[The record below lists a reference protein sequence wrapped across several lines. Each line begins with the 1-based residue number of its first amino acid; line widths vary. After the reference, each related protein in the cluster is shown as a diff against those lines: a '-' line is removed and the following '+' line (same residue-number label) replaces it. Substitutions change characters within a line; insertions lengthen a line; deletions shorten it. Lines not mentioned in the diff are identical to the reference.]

1 MPIQLNDKKIQW
13 LTKVLLFVCATAI
26 IVQLFPSQG
35 AFRYQYTVGKPW
47 SYELITAPFNFP
59 IFKDSK
65 LYENEQQKALMG
77 FSPYYKINTQVFVE
91 KTNDVLSKQNK
102 DMQFVPAAYKEYII
116 SQLKYIYDKGLIS
129 SQDLDILDEGQDSV
143 LYIVDS
149 AQVARRELVKNIFT
163 VKKAYE
169 YILQNKPDWANEKIL
184 KSSNINYYLVA
195 NITFDEELTEIY
207 RTDILDKISQ
217 TAGMIQAGERIVDKG
232 EIVTERTAIL
242 LNSLK
247 LEIDKQKGASPDF
260 NLMWLGELII
270 IFVIMFLLFLFLTL
284 FRPRIFENLK
294 NIVFLLSSIVL
305 MMLITSL
312 VVRFG
317 WFNVYFIP
325 FAIVPI
331 IVRTF
336 YDTRTAVFVHIVT
349 ILILSLIVPEP
360 FEFLLIEIVAGL
372 SAVSGLK
379 DLTQRSH
386 LAKAML
392 LVFLSYSVMYFGYS
406 LLMAGNVYKIDW
418 TYYIYFGASS
428 LALLLAY
435 GFIFIIERIFG
446 FLSSVSLVE
455 LLNVNS
461 PLMQE
466 FSEVA
471 PGSFQHSLQVA
482 NLATEAAK
490 KVNANTLL
498 IRVGALYHDIGKMA
512 NPLCFTENQLS
523 GVNPLNSLDFESAAK
538 KVISHVDDGVR
549 IAQKNNIPDVII
561 SFITSHHAGSVTR
574 YFYNSFRN
582 KFPDAPIDEEAF
594 RYSGESPTTKEQAI
608 MMMADAVEAVSRSL
622 PEYTDESIN
631 AMVEKIIDKQ
641 IADGLLKKA
650 SISFRDVE
658 TVKAVFKEKLK
669 TVYHTRVSYPELN
682 KNLKAKE

>member
-1 MPIQLNDKKIQW
+1 MPIKLNDKRIQW

-59 IFKDSK
+59 VYKDAK
-65 LYENEQQKALMG
+65 IYEREQQRALVG
-77 FSPYYKINTQVFVE
+77 FSPYYKIDTKVFKDKEAEILNVKNT
-91 KTNDVLSKQNK
+91 
-102 DMQFVPAAYKEYII
+102 DMQSIPVAYKQYIV
-116 SQLKYIYDKGLIS
+116 SQLNYIYGKGLIS
-129 SQDLDILDEGQDSV
+129 SQDLNLLDENQDSV

-149 AQVARRELVKNIFT
+149 AQVVRRELVKNIFT

-169 YILQNKPDWANEKIL
+169 HIIQNRPAWANENIL
-184 KSSNINYYLVA
+184 KSSNINFYLVE
-195 NITFDEELTEIY
+195 NIAFDEELTEIY

-217 TAGMIQAGERIVDKG
+217 TEGMVQAGERIIDKG
-232 EIVTERTAIL
+232 EIVTEHTALL

-247 LEIDKQKGASPDF
+247 IELDKQSGDGTEYDM
-260 NLMWLGELII
+260 MWLGELIVI
-270 IFVIMFLLFLFLTL
+270 LVIMFLLFLFLTL
-284 FRPRIFENLK
+284 FRPRIFEHLNNIIFILAM
-294 NIVFLLSSIVL
+294 IVF
-305 MMLITSL
+305 MMLITSMT
-312 VVRFG
+312 VRFG
-317 WFNVYFIP
+317 WFNIYFIP
-325 FAIVPI
+325 FAILPI
-331 IVRTF
+331 IIRTF
-336 YDTRTAVFVHIVT
+336 YDTRTAVFVHIIA
-349 ILILSLIVPEP
+349 ILILSLIAPEP
-360 FEFLLIEIVAGL
+360 FEFLLIEIIAGM

-386 LAKAML
+386 LAKSMV
-392 LVFLSYSVMYFGYS
+392 LVFLSYAVVYFGYS
-406 LLMAGNVYKIDW
+406 LLIEGSIYKIDW

-428 LALLLAY
+428 VALLLAY
-435 GFIFIIERIFG
+435 GFIFMIERIFG

-490 KVNANTLL
+490 KVNANALL
-498 IRVGALYHDIGKMA
+498 VRVGALYHDIGKMA

-561 SFITSHHAGSVTR
+561 GFITSHHAGSITR

-582 KFPDAPIDEEAF
+582 KFPDAPVDEEAF

-641 IADGLLKKA
+641 IADGLFKKA
-650 SISFRDVE
+650 RISFQDVE

-682 KNLKAKE
+682 KNVKEKK